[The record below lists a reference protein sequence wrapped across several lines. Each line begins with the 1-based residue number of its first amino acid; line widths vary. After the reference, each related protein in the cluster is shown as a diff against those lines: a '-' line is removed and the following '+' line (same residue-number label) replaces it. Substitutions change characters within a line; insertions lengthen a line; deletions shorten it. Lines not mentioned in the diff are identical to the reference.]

1 MEKFDYIIVGS
12 GSSGSVIANRLS
24 EINNINICVLEAG
37 GTNQHPFI
45 KMPAGFIKTIN
56 DKRFNWC
63 FKTEASQG
71 VNNREIFFPRGKGFG
86 GSSSI
91 NGHLYVRGQ
100 PDDYNQWAQLGNLGW
115 GYDDILPYFKKS
127 EYRAD
132 GNDEYRGKDGPLFVT
147 DIVEKHPICEEFI
160 KGSKELGIALQQDY
174 NSGNQE
180 GIFYYQRTIKNGM
193 RFSASD
199 AFLKPALKRKNLEI
213 HSNTMVLNIIFEN
226 KKAIGLV
233 CKKNNKIFK
242 IFAEKEIILCAG
254 AIGTPHLLQ
263 VSGVGN
269 PEHLKNIGVSVVHE
283 NKNIGEGL
291 QDHYA
296 VRVSNSINKPVSLNE
311 RARGYKLAL
320 EIMKW
325 FILKKGLISYSPA
338 HVGAFLKS
346 TPEID
351 LPDLQ
356 FVFTPASYTE
366 GMIGKLQNTP
376 GITCGVWQS
385 RPHSRGYVKA
395 ISNDINAP
403 PLIQPNYL
411 KEQID
416 QDLMIEGVKRCR
428 ALLKTSNINEISLR
442 ENLPGKDIKTDK
454 EILDYIRNNGG
465 TVYHAIGSCR
475 MGIDNNAV
483 VNSELKVN
491 GIQNLR
497 IADASIMPTMPS
509 GNTNAATMMIAEK
522 ASDLIK
528 KEM

>member
-226 KKAIGLV
+226 K
-233 CKKNNKIFK
+233 N
-242 IFAEKEIILCAG
+242 
-254 AIGTPHLLQ
+254 
-263 VSGVGN
+263 
-269 PEHLKNIGVSVVHE
+269 
-283 NKNIGEGL
+283 
-291 QDHYA
+291 
-296 VRVSNSINKPVSLNE
+296 
-311 RARGYKLAL
+311 
-320 EIMKW
+320 
-325 FILKKGLISYSPA
+325 
-338 HVGAFLKS
+338 
-346 TPEID
+346 
-351 LPDLQ
+351 
-356 FVFTPASYTE
+356 
-366 GMIGKLQNTP
+366 
-376 GITCGVWQS
+376 
-385 RPHSRGYVKA
+385 
-395 ISNDINAP
+395 
-403 PLIQPNYL
+403 
-411 KEQID
+411 
-416 QDLMIEGVKRCR
+416 
-428 ALLKTSNINEISLR
+428 
-442 ENLPGKDIKTDK
+442 
-454 EILDYIRNNGG
+454 
-465 TVYHAIGSCR
+465 
-475 MGIDNNAV
+475 
-483 VNSELKVN
+483 
-491 GIQNLR
+491 
-497 IADASIMPTMPS
+497 
-509 GNTNAATMMIAEK
+509 
-522 ASDLIK
+522 
-528 KEM
+528 